1 MVKDVQ
7 VVLFNIYKMKF
18 DSVPLKT
25 LIKNSD
31 QRNLVLP
38 NFQRAYV
45 WSLDKQKTLVST
57 FILDLPTGSF
67 LLLKGKSDDFAAREV
82 CFPYA
87 VSPEKNCTYLLDGQ
101 QRFST
106 LKNAFTDLYCEKKP
120 NEWREVWTPL
130 FKQLSHRFFLRVNV
144 PSSDYFGFKEL
155 NFKRE
160 IFKEIEPSNLI
171 DYIETKQLMVKN
183 ENSFFHPGFNPVDSD
198 GKILTESKRRAEIIE
213 GMTEE
218 EIIPLYE
225 LNSEK
230 SVKLHSRVLS
240 SIAIRRQNKLRDE
253 IGQNS
258 KRVIE
263 ILHHVDESI
272 EDYIESEDEES
283 INRTWITLA
292 TNWAKDVEQFL
303 EGRINNQMAQIILE
317 REEIARAF
325 AIFEVINQPGTP
337 LDEYDLIVA
346 KAARNTTLPNLT
358 ERILSILNDPSFM
371 IPESITSRVKVP
383 KPTNILFND
392 IGVIDDKSPAND
404 VKTRFLQMLSIISH
418 CKMKGE
424 VLTINHLKREKFL
437 SLDCDEI
444 NDNYENAIISL
455 LRAYTFLHIRCGII
469 NISNIPY
476 KLMII
481 PIANLFLDD
490 KNWNS
495 PDIVNKIEYWYWISL
510 FSGYYKM
517 NQNSRGFDDIL
528 ILKNYIE
535 TNDDSALHSREGK
548 VFEDEEYSD
557 KKILCMETEF
567 QIPKAIHQGILQYV
581 ISQQPRDFIDQSV
594 KVYLNSW
601 DIARKVKIDFNG
613 TGKKE
618 ELLIEDHHICPLAE
632 KTTIGE
638 STSALRSNAQEKLNS
653 PLNRTYI
660 SKYSN
665 RIIGA
670 FSPNKYFELVSDAS
684 KFGHCI
690 PMPIEEKFKQIQ
702 GEPNETFYLRILK
715 ERYETLKLK
724 LQEEMISL
732 KS

>member
-1 MVKDVQ
+1 
-7 VVLFNIYKMKF
+7 MKF